1 MSDLKS
7 TSFISPAKMSSTVI
21 MVYAFILGLLLK
33 WCDVI
38 GDKELFLN
46 EDQYAFHSK
55 LAIVI
60 FSLASTHFCL
70 ANMTCAAMGSGLMIG
85 CVLGMKIDI
94 IEHIIPTIVIVTVP
108 YVIAHVFKDASWN
121 GLDFSRASVYRGIA
135 TWVFI
140 CLITGFE
147 EIFHEIVDD
156 HPNETFRYIID
167 KRPVAPMLTGIAA
180 LIMSTNLCSKN
191 VKNLCEWNMIF
202 LNTTVFQCGY
212 ETMRHIRDF
221 LNATVLQGNVQ
232 V

>member
-1 MSDLKS
+1 MSELKS
-7 TSFISPAKMSSTVI
+7 TSFVAPAKFSPTFIVF
-21 MVYAFILGLLLK
+21 YAFILGNLLK

-38 GDKELFLN
+38 GDEELFLN
-46 EDQYAFHSK
+46 EEQYAFHSK

-60 FSLASTHFCL
+60 FSLCSTHFCL
-70 ANMTCAAMGSGLMIG
+70 VNMTCAAMGSGLMIG

-108 YVIAHVFKDASWN
+108 YIIAYFFKGASWN
-121 GLDFSRASVYRGIA
+121 GLEFSKPSVTRGIV

-147 EIFHEIVDD
+147 EIFHEMVDD
-156 HPNETFRYIID
+156 HPNEIFRYIID
-167 KRPVAPMLTGIAA
+167 KRPIAPMLTGIAA
-180 LIMSTNLCSKN
+180 LLMSTNLFSN
-191 VKNLCEWNMIF
+191 NTKNLCEWNMIF
-202 LNTTVFQCGY
+202 INTTFFQFGY

-221 LNATVLQGNVQ
+221 LNASVLQGNVQ